1 MAYSESDIKAFPKH
15 IREQIENNGRPSKA
29 STADLRIE
37 IPEVAPMLNGKDGLM
52 RMHWTKRR
60 KLQEKWAVL
69 ISSVTN
75 AKLKGRV
82 SITYTR
88 SSVTAPDWDNLCAS
102 FKTIGDALVKNGVI
116 EDDNPQVVVEFI
128 PRWRKAKNN
137 NDLKTKVLIT
147 SMEI

>member
-15 IREQIENNGRPSKA
+15 IREQIENNGKPSKA
-29 STADLRIE
+29 RTADLRIE

-60 KLQEKWAVL
+60 KLQEKWAAL

-75 AKLKGRV
+75 TKLKGRV

-116 EDDNPQVVVEFI
+116 EDDNPHVVVEFT
-128 PRWRKAKNN
+128 PKWQKAKNN
-137 NDLKTKVLIT
+137 NDLETII
-147 SMEI
+147 EISKLS